1 MTVGVPVGIKFLT
14 TREMDDLP
22 TEQLEHWLLQL
33 NRAQREYCARVNG
46 RARSMCNAEYRLNR
60 WLTEESREDLFDLHY
75 ELQVFKKNMKVLF

>member
-1 MTVGVPVGIKFLT
+1 MTIQVPVPFYT
-14 TREMDDLP
+14 SRQMDDLSH
-22 TEQLEHWLLQL
+22 EELKAWLLLL

>member
-1 MTVGVPVGIKFLT
+1 MTIQVTVPFYT
-14 TREMDDLP
+14 SRQMDDLSH
-22 TEQLEHWLLQL
+22 EELKDWLLLL

>member
-1 MTVGVPVGIKFLT
+1 MTIQVTVPFYT
-14 TREMDDLP
+14 SRQMDDLSH
-22 TEQLEHWLLQL
+22 EELKNWLLLL